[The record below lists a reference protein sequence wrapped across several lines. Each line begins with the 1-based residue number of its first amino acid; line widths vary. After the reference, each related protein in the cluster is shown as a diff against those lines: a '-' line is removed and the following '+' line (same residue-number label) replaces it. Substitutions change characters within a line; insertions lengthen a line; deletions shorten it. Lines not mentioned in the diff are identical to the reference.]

1 MKKGISL
8 KEIVVLAM
16 IAALMGVVFTGID
29 AVYEPLKALTGPFG
43 GAIVYGVYL
52 ISALLSMYLVRKP
65 GAGLIGSLFTGIV
78 NLLMGSPYGI
88 HIIVASSLQG
98 LGVEAAMAI
107 GGYKKFNLLH
117 MSIGAIL
124 SMIFVTTRDY
134 FVFGFALYGNLM
146 VPIMVVRTI
155 SSVVFGAGLTV
166 VIGKAL
172 RGTGVLSGFK
182 IEAEVGE

>member
-1 MKKGISL
+1 MKKKISL

-16 IAALMGVVFTGID
+16 IAALMGVVFTGVD

-43 GAIVYGVYL
+43 SAIIYGVYL

-88 HIIVASSLQG
+88 HIIVASLLQG
-98 LGVEAAMAI
+98 IGVEAAIAI
-107 GGYKKFNLLH
+107 WGYKKFSLLQ
-117 MSIGAIL
+117 MSLGAVL
-124 SMIFVTTRDY
+124 AMIFVTTRDY

-155 SSVVFGAGLTV
+155 SSVVFGAGLTI

-182 IEAEVGE
+182 IETEVGE